1 MSKTIPRAQG
11 YNYNLNMK
19 SPFNFKNQSTQPV
32 AGSKLG
38 SRIYQSKLESRLLNN
53 SKTID
58 VNNDDKDGNESD
70 LDDEETDEASD
81 EDDKKEN

>member
-11 YNYNLNMK
+11 YNYNLKMK
-19 SPFNFKNQSTQPV
+19 SPFNYKNQSTQPV

-53 SKTID
+53 PKTID
-58 VNNDDKDGNESD
+58 VNNDDKDEVYFINLKADVSNVN
-70 LDDEETDEASD
+70 
-81 EDDKKEN
+81 KII